1 MKLKNRLKAGII
13 FGLYLIATV
22 GLLLWGYSV
31 QKPAV
36 KQQEFPFTIT
46 YFYDGKEETIS
57 DIFVGEYSPSAKYIN
72 DDEIG
77 WFGYVKDKN
86 RLELDYYTIADVDG
100 KLYSINL
107 NMNTGY
113 LMGDSSKGNFVG
125 EPEAVCQ
132 YSDGTND
139 IMVTEPAELKEL
151 GFYLVNWEYPDPI
164 ENKFSFGGV
173 SLSSQAAVIT
183 SVIAVIALLAAVILI
198 KKDPEVTYGLLDKCS
213 IVVNFLM
220 AILAFPVILV
230 TSCLSEIVA
239 GVNIFQQFL
248 YLAPAFTALGIG
260 LSVTLRR
267 MGHKKLGFWIQFVGL
282 AVYGIGFLSEL
293 F

>member
-1 MKLKNRLKAGII
+1 MKAKNRLKAGII
-13 FGLYLIATV
+13 FGIYLIATV

-113 LMGDSSKGNFVG
+113 LMGDSSKGNSVG
-125 EPEAVCQ
+125 EPEAVYQ
-132 YSDGTND
+132 YFDGTNETV
-139 IMVTEPAELKEL
+139 VTDPAELKEL
-151 GFYLVNWEYPDPI
+151 GFYIISWEYPEPI

-248 YLAPAFTALGIG
+248 YLAPAFTALGIAI
-260 LSVTLRR
+260 SVTLRR

>member
-72 DDEIG
+72 DEDIG

-113 LMGDSSKGNFVG
+113 LMGDSSKGNSVG
-125 EPEAVCQ
+125 EPEAVYQ
-132 YSDGTND
+132 YFDGTNETV
-139 IMVTEPAELKEL
+139 VTDPAELKEL

-183 SVIAVIALLAAVILI
+183 SVIAVIALLAVVILI

-248 YLAPAFTALGIG
+248 YLAPAFTALGIAI
-260 LSVTLRR
+260 SVTLRR

>member
-86 RLELDYYTIADVDG
+86 RLELDYYTIADIDG

-183 SVIAVIALLAAVILI
+183 SVIAVSALLAAVILI

-248 YLAPAFTALGIG
+248 YLAPAFTALGIAI
-260 LSVTLRR
+260 SVTLRR

>member
-1 MKLKNRLKAGII
+1 
-13 FGLYLIATV
+13 
-22 GLLLWGYSV
+22 
-31 QKPAV
+31 
-36 KQQEFPFTIT
+36 
-46 YFYDGKEETIS
+46 
-57 DIFVGEYSPSAKYIN
+57 
-72 DDEIG
+72 
-77 WFGYVKDKN
+77 
-86 RLELDYYTIADVDG
+86 
-100 KLYSINL
+100 
-107 NMNTGY
+107 
-113 LMGDSSKGNFVG
+113 
-125 EPEAVCQ
+125 
-132 YSDGTND
+132 
-139 IMVTEPAELKEL
+139 MVTEPAELKEL
-151 GFYLVNWEYPDPI
+151 GFYVVNWEYPDPI

-248 YLAPAFTALGIG
+248 YLAPAFTALGIAI
-260 LSVTLRR
+260 SVTLRR